1 MPYQKFSEIPKLLKD
16 LSDPPKELYYLAK
29 EDSGAAQ
36 NDIMDIFDNCVAVVG
51 SRRMTDYGRRVLDKL
66 IPQLVF
72 EKKTIVSGFMYGTDQ
87 YAHQTCVDN
96 GGKTIAVLGWGIDKK
111 LFDYD
116 KKLAEQIINSGGLL
130 ISEWETQEGA
140 LWTFPSRNRIVAALA
155 KEVFV
160 IEAAEKSGSLITAN
174 MAIKLKRK
182 VWAVPGPITSKT
194 SVGTNNLISERK
206 ARMWIG
212 KNQQQ
217 KLITDNPILS
227 VLENESLSTDE
238 LARKVGR
245 SVVEIGAE
253 LSILLLSGKVMER
266 GGKYYIEENAD

>member
-1 MPYQKFSEIPKLLKD
+1 MLLPEIPKLLKD
-16 LSDPPKELYYLAK
+16 LSDPPKELFYQGNL
-29 EDSGAAQ
+29 DMG
-36 NDIMDIFDNCVAVVG
+36 IFDNCVAVVG

-87 YAHQTCVDN
+87 YAHQTCIDN

-116 KKLAEQIINSGGLL
+116 KKLAEQIVNSGGLL

-140 LWTFPSRNRIVAALA
+140 LWTFPARNRIVAALA

-174 MAIKLKRK
+174 LALKLKRK

-194 SVGTNNLISERK
+194 SVGTNNLIAEGK

-217 KLITDNPILS
+217 KLITDNPILNI
-227 VLENESLSTDE
+227 LENESLSADE
-238 LARKVGR
+238 LARKMSK
-245 SVVEIGAE
+245 SVIEIGSE

-266 GGKYYIEENAD
+266 GGKYYIEESVD

>member
-16 LSDPPKELYYLAK
+16 LSDPPKQLYYLAK
-29 EDSGAAQ
+29 EGFWTSQ
-36 NDIMDIFDNCVAVVG
+36 NNVVDIFENCVAVVG

-87 YAHQTCVDN
+87 YAHQVCIDN

-116 KKLAEQIINSGGLL
+116 KKLAEQIVNSGGLL
-130 ISEWETQEGA
+130 ISEWETQEGTN
-140 LWTFPSRNRIVAALA
+140 WTFPVRDRIIAALA
-155 KEVFV
+155 AEVF
-160 IEAAEKSGSLITAN
+160 ITEAAEKSGSLITAN
-174 MAIKLKRK
+174 QAIKLKRK

-194 SVGTNNLISERK
+194 SVGTNNLIADGK
-206 ARMWIG
+206 AKMWLPG
-212 KNQQQ
+212 VSQT
-217 KLITDNPILS
+217 KLNIDNPLLVI
-227 VLENESLSTDE
+227 LENEALSTDE

-245 SVVEIGAE
+245 SIVEIGAE
-253 LSILLLSGKVMER
+253 LSILLLSGKVIER
-266 GGKYYIEENAD
+266 GGKYYIEENVD